1 MIHGGMF
8 IVETEYLF
16 VNLKWNQISET
27 EDIKYREPIQIGIVA
42 ADEDLQKE
50 KIFSKAIR
58 LSDPTHIN
66 KGMLKLYRTTL
77 ENIMNANT
85 KEDIF
90 GRVVRTFPTYKYI
103 VTWNREIYSLFK
115 YTMKQCGFSMRRHTV
130 IILQDILSIVAS
142 DGKRRIGFS
151 QALEYADIEYEPNY
165 LNYSIHDANYLYQ
178 LFKET
183 YQQYSS
189 MTSDDYRITNVKTKR
204 MHASEC
210 HYARKM
216 KIDHATIRPQSAI
229 FIGFKMCQACASK
242 LTWNQ
247 LKWDEK
253 VILSKKEKE
262 IAYLRQLPLTEEK
275 MEKIC
280 KQFGVTYNISNDV
293 VFIKTEFSSWI
304 VYLRDGKVHKLYH
317 ENYRQ
322 SASAF
327 FKMQKKKL
335 TEGYH
340 QQKLLSDH
348 FYDVVQYI
356 KYHDKGTVKR
366 MEKKSRIER
375 LFEKIERE
383 KRENT

>member
-1 MIHGGMF
+1 M
-8 IVETEYLF
+8 
-16 VNLKWNQISET
+16 
-27 EDIKYREPIQIGIVA
+27 
-42 ADEDLQKE
+42 
-50 KIFSKAIR
+50 
-58 LSDPTHIN
+58 
-66 KGMLKLYRTTL
+66 
-77 ENIMNANT
+77 
-85 KEDIF
+85 
-90 GRVVRTFPTYKYI
+90 
-103 VTWNREIYSLFK
+103 
-115 YTMKQCGFSMRRHTV
+115 
-130 IILQDILSIVAS
+130 
-142 DGKRRIGFS
+142 
-151 QALEYADIEYEPNY
+151 
-165 LNYSIHDANYLYQ
+165 
-178 LFKET
+178 
-183 YQQYSS
+183 
-189 MTSDDYRITNVKTKR
+189 
-204 MHASEC
+204 
-210 HYARKM
+210 
-216 KIDHATIRPQSAI
+216 
-229 FIGFKMCQACASK
+229 
-242 LTWNQ
+242 
-247 LKWDEK
+247 KWDEK

>member
-1 MIHGGMF
+1 M
-8 IVETEYLF
+8 
-16 VNLKWNQISET
+16 
-27 EDIKYREPIQIGIVA
+27 
-42 ADEDLQKE
+42 
-50 KIFSKAIR
+50 
-58 LSDPTHIN
+58 
-66 KGMLKLYRTTL
+66 
-77 ENIMNANT
+77 
-85 KEDIF
+85 
-90 GRVVRTFPTYKYI
+90 
-103 VTWNREIYSLFK
+103 
-115 YTMKQCGFSMRRHTV
+115 

-142 DGKRRIGFS
+142 DGKRKIGFS
-151 QALEYADIEYEPNY
+151 QALEYADIEYELNY
-165 LNYSIHDANYLYQ
+165 LNYSKHDANYLYQ

-210 HYARKM
+210 PYARKM

-253 VILSKKEKE
+253 VILSKEEKE

-322 SASAF
+322 SASDF

-366 MEKKSRIER
+366 MVKKSRIER

-383 KRENT
+383 NLT